1 MIARSLVMGMA
12 TTSGSY
18 LPSHVPV
25 PRALISH
32 FSVSALSLLASR
44 ATCAGS
50 AAAGEVILIK
60 HRMKQVK
67 RRADASVAGT
77 LLDLAPGESMV

>member
-12 TTSGSY
+12 TARGSY

-32 FSVSALSLLASR
+32 FSFVLPGQPSNVR
-44 ATCAGS
+44 RVCCGW
-50 AAAGEVILIK
+50 EVILIK
-60 HRMKQVK
+60 HRMKWIK
-67 RRADASVAGT
+67 RCAGAS
-77 LLDLAPGESMV
+77 